1 MKDIRSRLGDIYFL
15 INNAGISHRSPFINT
30 DNSVI
35 EKIMQVNFFG
45 AVYCTK
51 AALADI
57 IKQKGMII
65 TVSSFAGIAPLIA
78 RSGYSASKH
87 ALHGF
92 FESLRTELTDSGV
105 KIMMVNPVFITTNIG
120 KNSIDGTGKSA
131 AQKRYII
138 GSESSPDYIAKIILK
153 SAIKGKRFVIPTI
166 QGKFYYLIRR
176 LFPSLYDRLMINK
189 LHGEMVSNRFMNN
202 ETSND

>member
-131 AQKRYII
+131 AHKRYII